1 LRGESFLWLP
11 NLAAADPLYILPF
24 LLGLSMFLMQWISV
38 RSMPEPNPQMKM
50 MMWMMPI
57 MMTFIFFNF
66 ASGLNLYYATANL
79 ATIPQQYLIAKE
91 RKQLKE
97 KTPVH
102 QTATSS
108 D

>member
-1 LRGESFLWLP
+1 M
-11 NLAAADPLYILPF
+11 I
-24 LLGLSMFLMQWISV
+24 
-38 RSMPEPNPQMKM
+38 
-50 MMWMMPI
+50 
-57 MMTFIFFNF
+57 FNF

-91 RKQLKE
+91 RKALKE

-102 QTATSS
+102 QPATSG

>member
-1 LRGESFLWLP
+1 MQKYP
-11 NLAAADPLYILPF
+11 NLSAADPLYILPI

-38 RSMPEPNPQMKM
+38 RSMPDPNPQMKM
-50 MMWMMPI
+50 MMWIMPPF
-57 MMTFIFFNF
+57 MTIIFFNF

-91 RKQLKE
+91 RRALKE
-97 KTPVH
+97 KAPV
-102 QTATSS
+102 TGPAKSG